1 MVRFGII
8 GTGGITEAFIKGAMN
23 DKNFRVT
30 AVYSR
35 DLAKAR
41 AFGEKY
47 GDDLTYFDNLE
58 AFASSDTFDAGYIAS
73 PNSSHGPQS
82 KVLLENGKHVLCEKA
97 AASNARELG
106 EVIALAK
113 DNGLVYMEAMRSLT
127 YPAFRKLQEILPR
140 IGQVRKYIGNY
151 CQYSS
156 RYDRHKNGE
165 YVNTFQKK
173 FSNGSLMDIGIY
185 AVYPA
190 VFLFGVP
197 DSIKASGLI
206 LQDGGVDGTGS
217 ILMSYPDMEAV
228 ILHSKISD
236 SRMPSEIQ
244 GELGSILIDKIG
256 NPEKLTL
263 VLRDGTTEEIVPE
276 QLKDNMY
283 YEAAEFI
290 SVIESGRK
298 ESATNTHAL
307 ALDVHTIL
315 DEARRQIGLS
325 FPADA
330 L

>member
-8 GTGGITEAFIKGAMN
+8 GTGFITDAFIKGAMHAEG
-23 DKNFRVT
+23 FRVS

-35 DLAKAR
+35 DLEKAR
-41 AFGEKY
+41 EFGAKY
-47 GDDLTYFDNLE
+47 GDDLTYFDDLD
-58 AFASSDTFDAGYIAS
+58 AFAASDDFDAASIAS
-73 PNSSHGPQS
+73 PNALHGPQS
-82 KVLLENGKHVLCEKA
+82 KLMLENGKHVLCEKA

-106 EVIALAK
+106 EVIALARDK
-113 DNGLVYMEAMRSLT
+113 GLVYMEAMRSLT
-127 YPAFRKLQEILPR
+127 YPTFTKLQEILPR

-165 YVNTFQKK
+165 KVNTFQKK

-185 AVYPA
+185 GVYPA

-197 DSIKASGLI
+197 EKILASGL
-206 LQDGGVDGTGS
+206 LLTNGGVDGTGS
-217 ILMSYPDMEAV
+217 ILMSYPDKEAI

-263 VLRDGTTEEIVPE
+263 ILRDGTTEEIVPE
-276 QLKDNMY
+276 QLADNMY
-283 YEAAEFI
+283 YEAQEFI
-290 SVIESGRK
+290 SVIESGRT
-298 ESATNTHAL
+298 ESTINTHAL
-307 ALDVHTIL
+307 AMDVHTIL
-315 DEARRQIGLS
+315 DEARRQMGLS
-325 FPADA
+325 FPADE

>member
-8 GTGGITEAFIKGAMN
+8 GTGTITEAFIRGAMQAE
-23 DKNFRVT
+23 DFRVT

-35 DLAKAR
+35 DLEKAR

-47 GDDLTYFDNLE
+47 GENLTYFDDLD
-58 AFASSDTFDAGYIAS
+58 AFAASDTFDAAYIAS
-73 PNSSHGPQS
+73 PNALHGPQS
-82 KVLLENGKHVLCEKA
+82 KLMLENGKHVLCEKA
-97 AASNARELG
+97 AASNSRELG

-113 DNGLVYMEAMRSLT
+113 DKRLVYMEAMRSLT
-127 YPAFRKLQEILPR
+127 YPTFKKLQEVLPR

-156 RYDRHKNGE
+156 RYDRHKKGE

-185 AVYPA
+185 GVYPA

-206 LQDGGVDGTGS
+206 LEDGGVDGTGS

-263 VLRDGTTEEIVPE
+263 ILRDGTTEEIVPE
-276 QLKDNMY
+276 QLQDNMY
-283 YEAAEFI
+283 YEAEEFI
-290 SVIESGRK
+290 SVIESGRR
-298 ESATNTHAL
+298 ESAINTHAL

-315 DEARRQIGLS
+315 DEARRQMGLY
-325 FPADA
+325 FPADE